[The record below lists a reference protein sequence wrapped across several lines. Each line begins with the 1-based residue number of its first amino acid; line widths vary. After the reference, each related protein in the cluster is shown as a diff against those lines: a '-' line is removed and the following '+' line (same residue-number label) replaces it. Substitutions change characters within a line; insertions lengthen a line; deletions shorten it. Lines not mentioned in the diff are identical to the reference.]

1 MPQQWALEYNFLLQ
15 GARLTSSLLYSFL
28 ASGLPAKKI
37 FLRARKQQ
45 HILLVRLALSSGN
58 NQSGECFLMKLQ
70 MNFTSLKIIENAS
83 LIVKY

>member
-1 MPQQWALEYNFLLQ
+1 MKLQEEFARFTVNTPKRNSWNKLFFNYKLKAPFTSKYVKQYSDSLEM
-15 GARLTSSLLYSFL
+15 
-28 ASGLPAKKI
+28 
-37 FLRARKQQ
+37 
-45 HILLVRLALSSGN
+45 VRLALSSGN